1 MTDNPFAPL
10 LPWDESIAQAPEWR
24 GGSSDTI
31 VIGPD
36 MTPDR
41 FAVICQQVYDQGF
54 RWPSL
59 SATSSQMTASSCVS
73 PSPSKS
79 RRGA

>member
-41 FAVICQQVYDQGF
+41 FAVICPQVYDQGF
-54 RWPSL
+54 RWAEFERNIFTDDRILVCFTKP
-59 SATSSQMTASSCVS
+59 
-73 PSPSKS
+73 K
-79 RRGA
+79 